1 MSPGPHVEGRGFLR
15 LQAGKDK
22 KRGIRAEKAIDNPGR
37 FHYNSSVLN
46 LTGERGEPF
55 VEQLANE
62 NKMGV
67 MPVNKLLLNM
77 AIPMIISMLVQ
88 ALYNVVDSV
97 FVAQLSEDALNA
109 VSLAF
114 PVQNLMISVGVG
126 TGVGIN
132 ALLSR
137 SLGQKNQRRAD
148 RCAMNGLFLA
158 GVSCLVFTVLGL
170 TCSRLFYTV
179 QTDIAPIVDYGTDYL
194 TICCGLS
201 VGMFA
206 SVTLDRI
213 LQATGRTLF
222 TMITQGTGAVINIV
236 LDPILIFGLFGFP
249 RMEVAGAAL
258 ATVLGQ
264 IFGALLSL
272 FFNLRHNPDIH
283 FRLRYFRPKRSIIG
297 GIYSVGIPSI
307 AMQSIGSVM
316 VFGMNQILISFTA
329 TATAVFGVYFKLQS
343 FVFMPIFG
351 LNNGM
356 VPIVAYNYG
365 ARKPERIVK
374 TIKLSVLYA
383 VSIMFVGFLLFQFI
397 PHVFL
402 ALFMSQEEGAS
413 DMLTIGVPA
422 LKTISISFLLA
433 GFSVVSSSVFQALGH
448 GVLSLVVSVVRQLVV
463 LLPVAFLL
471 SRLHGLEAVWWA
483 FPVAELVAGF
493 MCALFLRRVYY
504 KEIVG
509 TGEILV

>member
-1 MSPGPHVEGRGFLR
+1 M
-15 LQAGKDK
+15 
-22 KRGIRAEKAIDNPGR
+22 
-37 FHYNSSVLN
+37 
-46 LTGERGEPF
+46 
-55 VEQLANE
+55 EQTVNE

-77 AIPMIISMLVQ
+77 AVPMVISMLVQ

-114 PVQNLMISVGVG
+114 PVQNLMISVAVG

-137 SLGQKNQRRAD
+137 SLGQKEQQRANQA
-148 RCAMNGLFLA
+148 ALNGLFLA
-158 GVSCLVFTVLGL
+158 LVSCLVFTVLGF
-170 TCSRLFYTV
+170 TASRLFYTI

-194 TICCGLS
+194 TICCGVS
-201 VGMFA
+201 AGMFA

-213 LQATGRTLF
+213 LQATGRTF
-222 TMITQGTGAVINIV
+222 YTMITQAVGAIINII
-236 LDPILIFGLFGFP
+236 LDPILIFGLFGMP

-258 ATVLGQ
+258 ATVIGQ
-264 IFGALLSL
+264 ICGACLSL
-272 FFNLRHNPDIH
+272 FFNLTRNPDVN
-283 FRLRYFRPKRSIIG
+283 FSLKGFRPNGGIIA

-316 VFGMNQILISFTA
+316 VFGMNQILIAFTA

-343 FVFMPIFG
+343 FIFMPVFG

-365 ARKPERIVK
+365 ARKPDRIRK
-374 TIKLSVLYA
+374 TIKLSVTYA
-383 VSIMFVGFLLFQFI
+383 VGIMAIGFLAFQLI

-402 ALFMSQEEGAS
+402 GMFMAEGEGSQ

-422 LKTISISFLLA
+422 LRIISISFLLA
-433 GFSVVSSSVFQALGH
+433 GFSVVCSSVFQALGH
-448 GVLSLVVSVVRQLVV
+448 GVLSLIVSVIRQLVV

-471 SRLHGLEAVWWA
+471 SRLYGLEAVWFA
-483 FPVAELVAGF
+483 FPFAELFSGGL
-493 MCALFLRRVYY
+493 CALFLRRVYRH
-504 KEIVG
+504 EIAPM
-509 TGEILV
+509 TMTK